1 MTNSIKKI
9 ASYVYGAG
17 ILTNA
22 LLSIHDENLK
32 IEYAKQKHKNINIT
46 VNDYAL
52 HSFGAACA
60 GAVSG
65 IMWPITVIG
74 RLSVMIVP
82 K

>member
-1 MTNSIKKI
+1 MSNSIKKI

-17 ILTNA
+17 ILANA
-22 LLSIHDENLK
+22 LICIRNENLK
-32 IEYAKQKHKNINIT
+32 LDNAKQNNIDIT
-46 VNDYAL
+46 VVDYGFL
-52 HSFGAACA
+52 NFGAACA
-60 GAVSG
+60 GTVSG